1 MIKSISEPQISKEGA
16 FHTRVGSTGT
26 SVRADEKITLCT
38 LRKLHFKARLSSFDT
53 SNTETN
59 KSTFRGFFTLF
70 WIAMGFYVILTLVH
84 CYEKDGIMLSLEFF
98 QLMSKDT
105 LVLLIA
111 DLCMIGQTFV
121 VVPFAKL
128 MTKDKIHYRPVGVI
142 IQHIA
147 QTLFIFG
154 NLYWVFWRDWPMT
167 QSIFFTLHTFV
178 LFMKMHSYISLNGEL
193 ATRYKRYLSLKEEIP
208 VWISEHC
215 IEGDTEQCTLDEQS
229 ELDQSEAELQHLNE
243 ELTHGKAR
251 YPHNLTFANYIDFL
265 MVPTLIYWMEYPRTK
280 EIRPLYL
287 FEKTMA
293 TLGTFLLLYVT
304 TERYIYPQLYNPD
317 MSDLRV
323 ALELL
328 FPFMM
333 NYMFIF
339 YIIFECI
346 LNWFAEVTK
355 FADRNFYDDWW
366 NRYNVQ
372 RAQNIFLLIYS
383 ALISVLVLKSTL
395 VNGISLYIIGY

>member
-1 MIKSISEPQISKEGA
+1 MQLSFSFFKIKLFCQIKRPHIFSLFFCTFLSHKITLFKGYIKMIKSKSEPQISKEGA

-26 SVRADEKITLCT
+26 SVRADEKITLCK

-128 MTKDKIHYRPVGVI
+128 MMKDKIHYRPVGVI

-154 NLYWVFWRDWPMT
+154 NLYWVFWRYDTCNMYT
-167 QSIFFTLHTFV
+167 RLIFTDCVYF
-178 LFMKMHSYISLNGEL
+178 
-193 ATRYKRYLSLKEEIP
+193 
-208 VWISEHC
+208 
-215 IEGDTEQCTLDEQS
+215 
-229 ELDQSEAELQHLNE
+229 
-243 ELTHGKAR
+243 
-251 YPHNLTFANYIDFL
+251 HN
-265 MVPTLIYWMEYPRTK
+265 
-280 EIRPLYL
+280 
-287 FEKTMA
+287 
-293 TLGTFLLLYVT
+293 
-304 TERYIYPQLYNPD
+304 
-317 MSDLRV
+317 S
-323 ALELL
+323 
-328 FPFMM
+328 
-333 NYMFIF
+333 
-339 YIIFECI
+339 
-346 LNWFAEVTK
+346 
-355 FADRNFYDDWW
+355 
-366 NRYNVQ
+366 
-372 RAQNIFLLIYS
+372 
-383 ALISVLVLKSTL
+383 
-395 VNGISLYIIGY
+395 